1 MKSLKLMLD
10 RRFVIAETMDPSG
23 SIRSAVATAS
33 VDLIVIVKVHL
44 EVTRWGGG
52 CLNFR
57 TLGSRGEVNLL
68 ESDVEQHLVI
78 SLSESGTKSFDS
90 G

>member
-1 MKSLKLMLD
+1 MLHGESFPFLIPMEEKIGEELGMLSSTALEVAHLPSLKLMLD

-23 SIRSAVATAS
+23 SLRSAVATAR

-52 CLNFR
+52 
-57 TLGSRGEVNLL
+57 
-68 ESDVEQHLVI
+68 
-78 SLSESGTKSFDS
+78 
-90 G
+90 

>member
-1 MKSLKLMLD
+1 LKSLKLMLD

-23 SIRSAVATAS
+23 SLRSAVATAS

-52 CLNFR
+52 CQNLEPWALEVKLICLR
-57 TLGSRGEVNLL
+57 VTLS
-68 ESDVEQHLVI
+68 SI
-78 SLSESGTKSFDS
+78 W
-90 G
+90 